1 MKILLHLCCGP
12 CATFPVEFLRENN
25 HKVEGYFYN
34 QNIHPYKEFK
44 KRLNTAREYAE
55 KVNLKLIVDNS
66 YRLEEFLSKVLTE
79 PNGRCYYCYESRLM
93 LAAKVAKEYNF
104 EAFSTSL
111 LVSPYQKHEMIKT
124 ICEKVAEIEQI
135 PFFYYDYR
143 EGWAE
148 GVEISKELELYRQP
162 YCGCIFSERDRY
174 QKIKKKT
181 D

>member
-12 CATFPVEFLRENN
+12 CATFPVKFLRENN

-143 EGWAE
+143 EGW
-148 GVEISKELELYRQP
+148 VIS
-162 YCGCIFSERDRY
+162 F
-174 QKIKKKT
+174 T
-181 D
+181 